1 MTKTSRTAGKSI
13 CIALLRGINL
23 GGHKTVKMDQLRKG
37 FEELGFEDVKTY
49 IQSGNVVF
57 EARAGDLDRLHRKI
71 EKRLC
76 DHLGVEVKA
85 MLRTSREIENLVS
98 LDPFRKAGR
107 DPRAKSY
114 VTFLYGKP
122 RSRPALPLK
131 SAKEGIEVF
140 LVKSL
145 EAFSLSREVK
155 GRYGFPNNFVEKE
168 LGVPATTRN
177 WNTVCKI
184 AAFAS

>member
-1 MTKTSRTAGKSI
+1 MTGYVAF
-13 CIALLRGINL
+13 LRGINV
-23 GGHKTVKMDQLRKG
+23 GGRGVLKMQ
-37 FEELGFEDVKTY
+37 ELARMFASAGCEKVKTY

-71 EKRLC
+71 EKRLR
-76 DHLGVEVKA
+76 DHLGVEVKV

-98 LDPFRKAGR
+98 LDPFERAGR
-107 DPRAKSY
+107 DPKVKRY
-114 VTFLYGKP
+114 VAFLYGKP
-122 RSRPALPLK
+122 HSRPVLPLI

-140 LVKSL
+140 LVKNL

-155 GRYGFPNNFVEKE
+155 GRYGFPNNFIEKQ

-177 WNTVCKI
+177 WNTVGKI
-184 AAFAS
+184 AALAS